1 MDIEKIR
8 LDTPAVKRL
17 LHFNNAGASLPP
29 DVVTTAIIDYLKF
42 EANTGGYEAAKIR
55 TNEIRGFYEAAG
67 KLISS
72 SPENIAFTSSAT
84 NSFARALSAISFE
97 PGDCILIANED
108 YISNQIAF
116 LSLQKRFNVKLVR
129 AKSLHE
135 GGVDVEDMARLMDTH
150 KPRLVSLTHV
160 PTNSGLIQP
169 VEQVGKLCKER
180 DLLYLVDACQS
191 VGQLPVDVNQIH
203 CDFLSATMRKFL
215 RGPRGTGFLY
225 VSDKVLKDG
234 MEPLYIDMRGADWID
249 SDTYKPRDD
258 AKRFEDWELPYA
270 LVAGSRAAIEY
281 ALTVGLDNISS
292 RNKMLCNKLKAGLE
306 NLGLQLLDI
315 GANQSSILTLA
326 LPGKNPDEVVQFL
339 RDRNINTSISSKS
352 SAQID
357 FHRKGVEWAL
367 RISPHYY
374 NTEDEVATLLEA
386 MKSLIQ

>member
-116 LSLQKRFNVKLVR
+116 LSLQKRFTVKLVR

-135 GGVDVEDMARLMDTH
+135 GGVDIEDMARLMDTH